1 MTATAKVTS
10 KGQITIP
17 KVIRDT
23 LGLRE
28 GSVVAFEPKEGEAIL
43 RRAKTIRDFRG
54 SLKVKGRTFDVEE
67 ARRAAKAHVARKVM
81 GRG

>member
-28 GSVVAFEPKEGEAIL
+28 GSVVAFESKEGEAIL
-43 RRAKTIRDFRG
+43 RRAKTIRDFSG
-54 SLKVKGRTFDVEE
+54 LP
-67 ARRAAKAHVARKVM
+67 
-81 GRG
+81 

>member
-1 MTATAKVTS
+1 MTLTAKVTS
-10 KGQITIP
+10 TGQITIP
-17 KVIRDT
+17 KIIRDT

-28 GSVVAFEPKEGEAIL
+28 GSVVAFESKEGEAIL

-54 SLKVKGRTFDVEE
+54 SLELKSRTFNAEE
-67 ARRAAKAHVARKVM
+67 ARRAAKAHVTRKVI

>member
-28 GSVVAFEPKEGEAIL
+28 GSVVAFESKEGEAIL

-54 SLKVKGRTFDVEE
+54 SLKVKRGMFDVEE
-67 ARRAAKAHVARKVM
+67 ARRTAKAHVARRVI